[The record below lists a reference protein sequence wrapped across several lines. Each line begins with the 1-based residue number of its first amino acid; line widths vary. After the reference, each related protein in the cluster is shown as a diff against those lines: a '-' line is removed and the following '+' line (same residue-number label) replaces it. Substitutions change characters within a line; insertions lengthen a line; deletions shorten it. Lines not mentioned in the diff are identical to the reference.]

1 MAKRKPQATST
12 TRTQLSPER
21 ILDAALEVVEG
32 EGLDALSMRRLAEE
46 LDVWPMAVYRYF
58 RDKEELLEAIVDAAA
73 GEVPAP
79 DGSGSWRE
87 EIGEL
92 LAGARSALRRYTG
105 TGIPVERVLLTSSGL
120 RMSEAGVGILAHA
133 GLEPDEAA
141 RAWRALFA
149 YAVGAPPLTHTGSD
163 DAIEYGLER
172 LLDGLEARMG
182 ARA

>member
-1 MAKRKPQATST
+1 MK
-12 TRTQLSPER
+12 LSRER
-21 ILDAALEVVEG
+21 ILDAALAVVEG
-32 EGLDALSMRRLAEE
+32 EGWDALSMRRLAQE

-73 GEVPAP
+73 GEVRAP

-87 EIGEL
+87 EISDL
-92 LAGARSALRRYTG
+92 LAGARSALRRYTA
-105 TGIPVERVLLTSSGL
+105 TGIPLERVLLTPSGL
-120 RMSEAGVGILAHA
+120 RMSEAAVGILAHA

-149 YAVGAPPLTHTGSD
+149 YAVGAPPLTAGESD

-172 LLDGLEARMG
+172 LLDGLEARM
-182 ARA
+182 RAAA